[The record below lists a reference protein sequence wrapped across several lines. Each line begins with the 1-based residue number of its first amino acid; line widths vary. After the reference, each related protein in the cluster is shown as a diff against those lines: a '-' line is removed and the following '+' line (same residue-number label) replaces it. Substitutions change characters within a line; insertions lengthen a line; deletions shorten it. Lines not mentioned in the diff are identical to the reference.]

1 MTGSGMNVVR
11 RGLVAVVA
19 ASLVS
24 LGAAGCTT
32 VQRPGTASLPS
43 FSSDEDLREFLAPG
57 GDLMVAARVPPP
69 PAPPPPPPPPA
80 PPGASPSAPAPSAA
94 PQGEPVVL
102 GMFAPPPGDDA
113 ITNVQVAGVD
123 EGGIVKVS
131 GDYLVI
137 LRRGRL
143 FTVSTADG
151 GLTAVDTIDAYPPG
165 ASARWDWY
173 DEMLVSGDLVVVI
186 GYSYRRGGTEINR
199 FRLAPDGTLAF
210 IDSHHLR
217 SDDYYSDRN
226 YASRLIGDRLI
237 IYAPLSFQW
246 NSRDVLDD
254 MPGLSRWT
262 PDREGPQFERI
273 ASASNVFIPAPLR
286 ARGAETVEAMHTV
299 TQCDLAEPELRCKA
313 TIVLGPESRTFF
325 VAQDAVYVWVSSP
338 RMVEDD
344 SQNFLI
350 RITLD
355 SGPPSAVQVEG
366 EPLDQFS
373 FSANTAQSRIDVLVA
388 DEGYGDAM
396 WNADLTRGRPAL
408 LRLPTARFGDGSGA
422 AMDTDYQF
430 LPGDEYA
437 YLDRNRFIGDRLLYA
452 LSRWQGGKSDYS
464 LVVVPVEGGEP
475 VEFTVPEGVDRI
487 EQLGRDAVVVGGQEA
502 AVFLTIDL
510 TQAQPS
516 IIDRYVE
523 RGAREAE
530 SRSHAFFYNPDAAS
544 PDGADGLLGLPVI
557 NRGAGA
563 GGADMLFLRR
573 EARRLSDYGRLESQA
588 PAGVDDGCQASC
600 VDWYGDAR
608 PIFLRG
614 RVFALLG
621 YELVEGDAS
630 GERIRETR
638 RIDYAP
644 QPERRAGK

>member
-1 MTGSGMNVVR
+1 MAGSGFHLAR
-11 RGLVAVVA
+11 RGLIGAVA

-24 LGAAGCTT
+24 LGAAGCAT
-32 VQRPGTASLPS
+32 VQRSDTASLPG
-43 FSSDEDLREFLAPG
+43 FSTDEELREFLAPG

-69 PAPPPPPPPPA
+69 PAPPPPPSAPA
-80 PPGASPSAPAPSAA
+80 PPGAAPSAPGPSAA
-94 PQGEPVVL
+94 PQESVTVS
-102 GMFAPPPGDDA
+102 ASVSTENDS

-151 GLTAVDTIDAYPPG
+151 DLRAVDAIDAYPPG

-173 DEMLVSGDLVVVI
+173 DEMLVSGDLIVVI

-199 FRLAPDGTLAF
+199 FRLAADGTLSF

-237 IYAPLSFQW
+237 LYAPLSFQW

-286 ARGAETVEAMHTV
+286 AQSAEYVEAMHTV

-313 TIVLGPESRTFF
+313 TVVLGPEARTFF
-325 VAQDAVYVWVSSP
+325 VSGDSVYVWLNTY
-338 RMVEDD
+338 RRVEDD
-344 SQNFLI
+344 SLSFLV
-350 RITLD
+350 RIPLEA
-355 SGPPSAVQVEG
+355 GPPSAVEVKG

-373 FSANTAQSRIDVLVA
+373 FNANTAQSRIDVLVA

-408 LRLPTARFGDGSGA
+408 LRLPLSRFGDGGGA
-422 AMDTDYQF
+422 APASDYQF

-437 YLDRNRFIGDRLLYA
+437 YLDRNRFVGDRLLYA
-452 LSRWQGGKSDYS
+452 LSRWRDGKSDYS
-464 LVVVPVEGGEP
+464 LVIVPVEGGEP
-475 VEFTVPEGVDRI
+475 VEFAVPEGIDRI
-487 EQLGRDAVVVGGQEA
+487 EPVGRDAVVVGGRDA
-502 AVFLTIDL
+502 AVFLTVDL
-510 TQAQPS
+510 TDAQPS

-530 SRSHAFFYNPDAAS
+530 SRSHAFFYNPDTAS
-544 PDGADGLLGLPVI
+544 RDGADGLLGLPVI
-557 NRGAGA
+557 NRGARA
-563 GGADMLFLRR
+563 AGADMLFLRR
-573 EARRLSDYGRLESQA
+573 DARRLSDYGRLESEA

-630 GERIRETR
+630 GARIRETR
-638 RIDYAP
+638 RIDYTP